1 MKKTFFVTLALAFAM
16 LFATPAQAQK
26 LKIGVKA
33 GLNINS
39 FSFKDFGDNFSSS
52 NRAGFFVGPQ
62 LDITT
67 PLAGLGVDI
76 AALYEHKTVGFSQT
90 MDMPVINPAT
100 GQILTDPS
108 GAPILYPYTENSNKN
123 MQFITVPIN
132 VKYSLGIGS
141 KLSVYA
147 ATGPQVSFNISGK
160 NFGNALGDMRL
171 KDADFSWNF
180 GAGLTVL
187 SHYRVGYNFN
197 LGITNQLGSLK
208 EVDGLGETID
218 AIKSVGKSRT
228 HQVSFTY
235 IF

>member
-1 MKKTFFVTLALAFAM
+1 MKKTLLATLALAFAM
-16 LFATPAQAQK
+16 LFATPTQAQK

-90 MDMPVINPAT
+90 SY
-100 GQILTDPS
+100 LTDPTT
-108 GAPILYPYTENSNKN
+108 GALILNPVTQQPFEYSENHNKN

-141 KLSVYA
+141 KFSIYA

-208 EVDGLGETID
+208 DVDGLGDAAE
-218 AIKSVGKSRT
+218 AIKSVGRSRT
-228 HQVSFTY
+228 HQISFTY